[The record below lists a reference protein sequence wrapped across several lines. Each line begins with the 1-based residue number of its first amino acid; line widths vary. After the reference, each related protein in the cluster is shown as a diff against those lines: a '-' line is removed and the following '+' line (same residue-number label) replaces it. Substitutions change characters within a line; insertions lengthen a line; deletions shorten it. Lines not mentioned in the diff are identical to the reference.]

1 MFELYGLIREIMK
14 KILLILIL
22 AIATN
27 AWAEEEFNLTCN
39 LIEIGH
45 TVEESPKEGPKFK
58 FKVAN
63 EWVYWTGEIPK
74 NKSEQD
80 LAIEPKAKVIEPK
93 VKEYHLQVVFN
104 EDMKGYMLSEEFT
117 NGEKKGFERY
127 SSLNKTRIN
136 IWTKGIFKRSYHII
150 INRLNGYISFTRIK
164 PYSEFLGSCTSTNS

>member
-1 MFELYGLIREIMK
+1 MK

-22 AIATN
+22 AISTN

-80 LAIEPKAKVIEPK
+80 LAIEPK
-93 VKEYHLQVVFN
+93 VKEYHLQVVFD
-104 EDMKGYMLSEEFT
+104 EDRNGYIYSKELT
-117 NGEKKGFERY
+117 NGENLKIKRRN
-127 SSLNKTRIN
+127 SSYDKNSIN
-136 IWTKGIFKRSYHII
+136 IWTKGTIRRLEWIR
-150 INRLNGYISFTRIK
+150 INRHNGFISFHESLQVGKKR
-164 PYSEFLGSCTSTNS
+164 EFLGSCI

>member
-1 MFELYGLIREIMK
+1 MK

-39 LIEIGH
+39 LIEIDH
-45 TVEESPKEGPKFK
+45 TVEESKKEGPQFV
-58 FKVAN
+58 FKVAD
-63 EWVYWTGEIPK
+63 EWLYWTGEIPK

-80 LAIEPKAKVIEPK
+80 LAIKPM